1 MLYKSY
7 IRNMNT
13 DKKIAALFDL
23 DGVLIDSE
31 SIYTQFWDRMD
42 ALYPTGVANFSYAIK
57 GTTLPRI
64 LDTYFP
70 DPEVQ
75 AKLRVHLREQ
85 EDNMVYRIFPGV
97 TDFLKALRAEG
108 IPTAIVTSS
117 NNDKMHALFAQLP
130 GFRELFD
137 VVVTDSDVH
146 RSKPDPEGYQL
157 AAQRLGVPSGQSAV
171 RPWPLAHPRRHCR
184 PRRRRHRFFQGLHSR
199 AAALALRMTNDLK
212 FSSVLLENAVT
223 ELSRLPG
230 IGRKTALR
238 LALHLLRREPREAS
252 ALGRAI
258 IDMREGIRY
267 CRVCHNISQDDVCPI
282 CSSAARDTRTVCVVE
297 NVKDVMSIEN
307 TGEYRGLYHVLGGL
321 ISPIDGI
328 GPDVLEIASLVERI
342 AAGGIDE
349 VILALSA
356 TMEGDTTN
364 FYIYR
369 RLGQFPDLR
378 VTQLARGVSIGNEI
392 EYTDEITLGP
402 ALLNR
407 TPFSDSFAG

>member
-157 AAQRLGVPSGQSAV
+157 AAQRLGVPSAQCAV
-171 RPWPLAHPRRHCR
+171 
-184 PRRRRHRFFQGLHSR
+184 FEDSR
-199 AAALALRMTNDLK
+199 AG
-212 FSSVLLENAVT
+212 LEA
-223 ELSRLPG
+223 
-230 IGRKTALR
+230 GRR
-238 LALHLLRREPREAS
+238 
-252 ALGRAI
+252 
-258 IDMREGIRY
+258 
-267 CRVCHNISQDDVCPI
+267 
-282 CSSAARDTRTVCVVE
+282 
-297 NVKDVMSIEN
+297 
-307 TGEYRGLYHVLGGL
+307 
-321 ISPIDGI
+321 
-328 GPDVLEIASLVERI
+328 
-342 AAGGIDE
+342 AGGRVVAVATTLTHDDISGRGDV
-349 VILALSA
+349 VI
-356 TMEGDTTN
+356 
-364 FYIYR
+364 
-369 RLGQFPDLR
+369 
-378 VTQLARGVSIGNEI
+378 
-392 EYTDEITLGP
+392 
-402 ALLNR
+402 
-407 TPFSDSFAG
+407 DSFKDFTPAQLRSLFA